1 MKTKRFFLF
10 GLPAVLL
17 AVSASL
23 TLGLVLTGCGG
34 DDGDGD
40 PVAKSVTITGINQ
53 NALTNA
59 NQVGVLLTAEMPGN
73 STPTFV
79 ALRYGTVSGGTLS
92 ADLVVPANGTYES
105 NTRWTGSG
113 SYYVFLI
120 PISGSS
126 LDTNNVY
133 AYVGDTSAP
142 AKAAF
147 NEATVTLPFAKFAT
161 IQIQ

>member
-1 MKTKRFFLF
+1 MKTKRFFF
-10 GLPAVLL
+10 GLPVVLL

-34 DDGDGD
+34 DDDD

-53 NALTNA
+53 TALTNA
-59 NQVGVLLTAEMPGN
+59 NQVAVLLTAEMPESGM
-73 STPTFV
+73 PTFV
-79 ALRYGTVSGGTLS
+79 ALRYRTVSGGTLS

-126 LDTNNVY
+126 LDTNSVY
-133 AYVGDTSAP
+133 AYVGDTSVP

-147 NEATVTLPFAKFAT
+147 NEATVTLPFAKFAAA
-161 IQIQ
+161 QSQ